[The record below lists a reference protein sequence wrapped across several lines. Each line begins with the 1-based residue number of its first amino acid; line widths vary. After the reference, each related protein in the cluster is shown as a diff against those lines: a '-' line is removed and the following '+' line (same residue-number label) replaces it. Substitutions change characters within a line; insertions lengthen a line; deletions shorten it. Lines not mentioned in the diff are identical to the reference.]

1 MAWKFPFQERSLLR
15 SEGFPVLF
23 SGTKFPFSS
32 ERFSFVSTRVLFS
45 VTQNIQ
51 RGALS
56 SAVDLPESLSYL
68 TPCGPEQVWIN
79 LVIPT
84 SVDGFVLI
92 SGSEFMDKSSIFTIY
107 CSGL

>member
-79 LVIPT
+79 LVIST
-84 SVDGFVLI
+84 SVDSFVLT
-92 SGSEFMDKSSIFTIY
+92 SGSECMGKSSIVTIY